1 MSKPTLGLAR
11 PVSGTRRALLAAF
24 AAAPLVGCGGG
35 GDAEVA
41 DLVEPADAAG
51 ATGATDAAALAD
63 VVDAADEEAA
73 LAVKRGRSWKM
84 GFSRVPPRHE
94 AADQLACLDK
104 MRGRCEFVVL
114 QEQLPWTELLAG
126 VSPQAL
132 VDHEI
137 MPLVNAARSRGFDVV
152 FLMETGDGS
161 SRGEEPPALRA
172 LGRSL
177 GEKSVQALFV
187 EMARAIA
194 RTVRPSVLGL
204 ATESNA
210 VRLLGTPAYYGAVIA
225 AASAAAAAVK
235 RDGYAGELMVSIQVE
250 VAHGRMP
257 GQPAFI
263 GTAGDLR
270 DFPFVEVFGFSS
282 YPHYAF
288 ALPEEI
294 PADYYSRLLPA
305 GGPKMIVVEGGWPT
319 AGSLYGRTTSV
330 ALQQRYLRKQATL
343 LDSVSA
349 RGVAQLLI
357 ADLDLALWT
366 ADAAQG
372 LATFASLGLMGSRY
386 QAKTSL
392 KVWDNLYARK
402 LQNV

>member
-1 MSKPTLGLAR
+1 MSKTTVGLAR
-11 PVSGTRRALLAAF
+11 PVSGTRRALLAAL

-35 GDAEVA
+35 GDATEIELA
-41 DLVEPADAAG
+41 EAADALDGADDAG
-51 ATGATDAAALAD
+51 IAAA
-63 VVDAADEEAA
+63 
-73 LAVKRGRSWKM
+73 KRSRSWAM

-94 AADQLACLDK
+94 AADQLDCLDK
-104 MRGRCEFVVL
+104 MRGRSEFVVL
-114 QEQLPWTELLAG
+114 QEQLPWAELLAG
-126 VSPQAL
+126 ASPQAL
-132 VDHEI
+132 VEHEI

-161 SRGEEPPALRA
+161 SRGEEPPALRE

-177 GEKSVQALFV
+177 AEKGVRDLFV
-187 EMARAIA
+187 EMAREIA
-194 RTVRPSVLGL
+194 RMVRPSVLGL
-204 ATESNA
+204 ATETNA
-210 VRLLGTPAYYGAVIA
+210 VRLLGSPTYYGAVVN
-225 AASAAAAAVK
+225 AAAAAAAALQ
-235 RDGYAGELMVSIQVE
+235 RDGYSGETMVSIQVE

-270 DFPFVEVFGFSS
+270 DFPFAQVLGFSS

-294 PADYYSRLLPA
+294 PADYYRRLLPA
-305 GGPKMIVVEGGWPT
+305 GGPSMMVVEGGWPT
-319 AGSLYGRTTSV
+319 AGSLYGRKTSV
-330 ALQQRYLRKQATL
+330 ALQTRYLRKHATL

-349 RGVAQLLI
+349 RGVAQLLL
-357 ADLDLALWT
+357 ADLDLAMWS

-372 LATFASLGLMGSRY
+372 LATFSSLGLMGSRY

-392 KVWDNLYARK
+392 KVWDNLYARRR
-402 LQNV
+402 QNV